1 MNSKLTTVFRI
12 ILGLILLIFG
22 ANKFFNFMTMPP
34 MEGPPGEFMG
44 ALIAAGYM
52 FPLIAATEMFSGILL
67 ILNKWFGLGL
77 ILASV
82 IIVNIVAFH
91 LVLAPAGIGLGALM
105 AILAILLYYSKW
117 NKFKPLF

>member
-22 ANKFFNFMTMPP
+22 ADKFFNFMPV
-34 MEGPPGEFMG
+34 MELEGSAGNFMS
-44 ALIAAGYM
+44 ALISTAYLFQFIG
-52 FPLIAATEMFSGILL
+52 ITEMLSGILL
-67 ILNKWFGLGL
+67 ILNKWTGLAL

-82 IIVNIVAFH
+82 IIVNILAFH
-91 LVLAPAGIGLGALM
+91 VFLAPLGIGPGALM
-105 AILAILLYYSKW
+105 AVLAILLYYSKW